1 MTQFKKISLFEFPAT
16 DTLLCFTITIV
27 HLHFLGCF
35 YSFLGLH
42 LLKKQPQKC
51 QGAMVMVKQRE
62 RERARN
68 PFLKILNSD
77 DKKYPPKWH

>member
-27 HLHFLGCF
+27 HFHFLGL
-35 YSFLGLH
+35 FLQLFWPALPEKTATKVPGSYGYGET
-42 LLKKQPQKC
+42 K
-51 QGAMVMVKQRE
+51 